1 MIDWLN
7 LISNSLW
14 ILGLVLALATL
25 SYASWQASSN
35 HEKSV
40 RKEFRL
46 ALGRPSIQIAFNL
59 AGVLFCAG
67 LAATS
72 IKIYEIVLWT
82 ILAIAFGVWVIL
94 SWIQMVKVVHN
105 KGAGQH

>member
-7 LISNSLW
+7 LVSNSLW
-14 ILGLVLALATL
+14 IFGLVLALATI
-25 SYASWQASSN
+25 SYASWQASTN
-35 HEKSV
+35 HEKI
-40 RKEFRL
+40 RQT
-46 ALGRPSIQIAFNL
+46 LGGPSIQIAFNL

-72 IKIYEIVLWT
+72 AKIYEIVLWT

-94 SWIQMVKVVHN
+94 SWIQRVKVVHN
-105 KGAGQH
+105 KEAG